1 MASSRGPDTMTPG
14 SISYHIVFRSIIL
27 KTQEYLPAL
36 FTFLFCVFARS
47 IYPISHNLI
56 YLNTEEGWT
65 TPLTRWV
72 ASICYLCAGAVYIVL
87 LGSPTRLITL
97 VS

>member
-1 MASSRGPDTMTPG
+1 MRTSPPG
-14 SISYHIVFRSIIL
+14 FCYHIKTKNTLLQFSFIYFIL
-27 KTQEYLPAL
+27 Y
-36 FTFLFCVFARS
+36 FVRS
-47 IYPISHNLI
+47 IYQNLYNLI
-56 YLNTEEGWT
+56 YLSTKEGLT

-72 ASICYLCAGAVYIVL
+72 VSFCCLCAGVVYIVL